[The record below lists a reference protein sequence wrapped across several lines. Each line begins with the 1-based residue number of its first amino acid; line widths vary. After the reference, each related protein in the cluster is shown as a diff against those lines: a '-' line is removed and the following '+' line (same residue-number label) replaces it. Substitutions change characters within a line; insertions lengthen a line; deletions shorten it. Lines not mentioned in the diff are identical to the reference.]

1 MINPVAEIVPD
12 KLPSRASKGEE
23 RLFSILKNL
32 PDDYIVYYEP
42 IIENRYPDFVLICP
56 DLGLMIIEVKGWY
69 PSDIK
74 TADHHE
80 VVVLE
85 SRRETRRKHPLRQ
98 ARDYMFALMDYCKKH
113 PEFHI
118 LLNPSGEY
126 QNRFVFPFGN
136 IAILSNITSEQL
148 GSHSLGDLSP
158 VFPPSRVVTRDGLL
172 SWENLNP
179 DELKHTLRS
188 YFDPYWSFPRLTER
202 QVNTLRVIIH
212 PQIQITSARPGL
224 ETGQGH
230 AEMLDLKV
238 LDLKQERNALNI
250 GQGHRILYGV
260 AGSGKTVLLVA
271 RARLLAQQ
279 NPESRVL
286 VLCFNVS
293 LSTYLKQCLADCQNA
308 TVLHFDGWAKANG
321 VVRRFNHQHNET
333 NNELGERLLR
343 RLEQGYGDARS
354 YDTVLIDEAQDF
366 APGWFRCALAA
377 MKETN
382 DGDLLIVG
390 DGSQGL
396 YRGNR
401 AVSWEKLGIHAR
413 GRTIHK
419 DCDLDKNYRN
429 TREILELAAAFAAP
443 ASTEESDGV
452 LAVGVDP
459 AKALRSTG
467 QRPVLSRT
475 KDRTEECARV
485 LLLVDGL
492 LKGKHGL
499 KGIDGPVQ
507 GSEIGILYP
516 RLVKGYRKLF
526 SSFLT
531 SLRKRGSTVWLS
543 DPEDKGAKRRVGEL
557 GIKVQ
562 TIHSAKGLQY
572 RVVILMWADLLP
584 SGFPDSDAEQ
594 ERRLMYVA
602 LTRPEDML
610 FITCSGNSSFIGDIR
625 NTGKVDLA

>member
-1 MINPVAEIVPD
+1 MAEMVPD
-12 KLPSRASKGEE
+12 RLPSRASKGEE
-23 RLFSILKNL
+23 KLFSILKNL

-69 PSDIK
+69 PNGIK
-74 TADHHE
+74 AAGSNE
-80 VVVLE
+80 VLMLE
-85 SRRETRRKHPLRQ
+85 SRRETKRKHPLRQ
-98 ARDYMFALMDYCKKH
+98 ARDYMYGLMDYCQKH
-113 PEFHI
+113 PELHT
-118 LLNPSGEY
+118 LLKPSGEH
-126 QNRFVFPFGN
+126 QNRFLFPFGN
-136 IAILSNITSEQL
+136 IAVLSNITAEQL
-148 GSHSLGDLSP
+148 RGHILGDLSQI
-158 VFPPSRVVTRDGLL
+158 FPPSRVVTRDVLL
-172 SWENLNP
+172 SWETLPP
-179 DELKHTLRS
+179 DDLKETLRS
-188 YFDPYWSFPRLTER
+188 YFDPYWPFPKLTER
-202 QVNTLRVIIH
+202 QVNTLRAIIH
-212 PQIQITSARPGL
+212 PHIQITSARPGL

-230 AEMLDLKV
+230 AETLDLKV
-238 LDLKQERNALNI
+238 LDFKQERNALNI

-279 NPESRVL
+279 NPEIRVL

-293 LSTYLKQCLADCQNA
+293 LSTYLKQCLVDCQNA

-333 NNELGERLLR
+333 NDELGERLLR

-366 APGWFRCALAA
+366 APSWFHCALTA
-377 MKETN
+377 MKEPN

-429 TREILELAAAFAAP
+429 TREILELAAAFAAH
-443 ASTEESDGV
+443 ASTEQSDGV

-467 QRPVLSRT
+467 QRPVLIRT

-485 LLLVDGL
+485 LLLIDGL
-492 LKGKHGL
+492 LKGEHGL

-516 RLVKGYRKLF
+516 RLVRGDRELF

-531 SLRKRGSTVWLS
+531 SLRKRGPTVWLN
-543 DPEDKGAKRRVGEL
+543 DPEDKGAKRRVGEP

-584 SGFPDSDAEQ
+584 SGFPDSDVEE

-610 FITCSGNSSFIGDIR
+610 FMTCSSDSAFIGDIR